1 MTAQPKR
8 GNERTIRIFRTFHF
22 SNIFNDL
29 VDHPSKL
36 TTHCIRPDCPLEK
49 DLWDLAAM
57 QGADDNS
64 PENFAF
70 LKELIPWFTTG
81 ATEGQMRTVFDD
93 YIGPHDEKVNLDGT
107 ILKQLRQCSDLTFKP
122 DGVFLDTRTRT
133 LPPTAGKQTMSS
145 MLGGSEVACPV
156 NIWWKAAKDIERFIE
171 GQSWATLKNKIRN
184 ANLSNRDI
192 VLKLKD
198 FMDDHNA
205 ELNTRDPGSVNVVSA
220 HSGYFN
226 DHFGHYPQRYHVND
240 VNDYHVD
247 DYLYTYPR
255 VGYGNGYG
263 YEHVHPLVQPQ
274 LSTSNGN
281 DSMQYGLMIIGLAL
295 FIFLML
301 CVTFTVLSGVC
312 FAIGR
317 VSNARKSDKIPY
329 EVIEELTV

>member
-1 MTAQPKR
+1 MTAQPNR
-8 GNERTIRIFRTFHF
+8 GNERTIRIFSTFHF
-22 SNIFNDL
+22 RNIFNDL

-36 TTHCIRPDCPLEK
+36 TTPCIRPDCPLEK

-70 LKELIPWFTTG
+70 F
-81 ATEGQMRTVFDD
+81 
-93 YIGPHDEKVNLDGT
+93 
-107 ILKQLRQCSDLTFKP
+107 
-122 DGVFLDTRTRT
+122 
-133 LPPTAGKQTMSS
+133 KQTMSS
-145 MLGGSEVACPV
+145 MLGGSEVPCPV
-156 NIWWKAAKDIERFIE
+156 NIWWTAAEDIERFIQD
-171 GQSWATLKNKIRN
+171 QSWATLKNKIRN
-184 ANLSNRDI
+184 AKLSKNDI

-205 ELNTRDPGSVNVVSA
+205 ELNARDPALVSA

-263 YEHVHPLVQPQ
+263 YGYEHVHPLMQPQ
-274 LSTSNGN
+274 LSTSSGN
-281 DSMQYGLMIIGLAL
+281 DSMQY
-295 FIFLML
+295 
-301 CVTFTVLSGVC
+301 
-312 FAIGR
+312 
-317 VSNARKSDKIPY
+317 
-329 EVIEELTV
+329 